1 MVGVAC
7 VTPHAPPL
15 SYPTPSVNPPLPPSR
30 PSSHPPPLG
39 PAASQSSSCRPKALR
54 HPSQHT
60 LRLACMQT
68 TSLVCP
74 VVLRRADGPL
84 LAAVRSGAWVLLDEL
99 NLAGQTVLEGLN
111 AVLDHRAEV
120 GRAGGAGGRGGG
132 GGSGWR
138 GGGPGGSIILADVR
152 PGPVVWR
159 VCPVCA
165 AQAVPVCPVCS
176 VQAMP
181 TDTPPPP
188 PGPPSLHPQVFIP
201 ELNRTFRCP
210 PTFRVFGAQNPLQAG
225 QGRAGQGWAAAGGLS
240 VA

>member
-132 GGSGWR
+132 GGQRLEGRW
-138 GGGPGGSIILADVR
+138 PGGLNHTGRRQAWPRRLAR
-152 PGPVVWR
+152 LPGM
-159 VCPVCA
+159 C
-165 AQAVPVCPVCS
+165 CS
-176 VQAMP
+176 GRACLPSVLCSGYA
-181 TDTPPPP
+181 DRH
-188 PGPPSLHPQVFIP
+188 PPSPSWTPLPSPAGVHPRAEPHLPLPAHLPSVW
-201 ELNRTFRCP
+201 
-210 PTFRVFGAQNPLQAG
+210 GAEPAAGRAG
-225 QGRAGQGWAAAGGLS
+225 QGRAGQQRGA
-240 VA
+240 